1 MVMVKDYVH
10 QLSVKSYLTLNSSS
24 VLFFLLSNDGT
35 GESNHRHCTRTGL
48 PRSVSWKRFVDNNP
62 LSYLP
67 AAHTCSI
74 LALDARK
81 LQLRPPSRAGLG
93 WVPGLGDRCRME
105 MEGALAREKELLEG
119 KEVKG
124 SRSLR
129 GEAGE
134 LLGAGATLSSNT
146 MSVMEAGE
154 VDLQLQ

>member
-1 MVMVKDYVH
+1 
-10 QLSVKSYLTLNSSS
+10 
-24 VLFFLLSNDGT
+24 
-35 GESNHRHCTRTGL
+35 
-48 PRSVSWKRFVDNNP
+48 
-62 LSYLP
+62 
-67 AAHTCSI
+67 
-74 LALDARK
+74 
-81 LQLRPPSRAGLG
+81 
-93 WVPGLGDRCRME
+93 ME

-134 LLGAGATLSSNT
+134 LLGAGAALSSNT

>member
-1 MVMVKDYVH
+1 MMVQESQTIDTAQGLGCH
-10 QLSVKSYLTLNSSS
+10 GRCPGRGLLIIILALSCLPVTL
-24 VLFFLLSNDGT
+24 
-35 GESNHRHCTRTGL
+35 
-48 PRSVSWKRFVDNNP
+48 
-62 LSYLP
+62 
-67 AAHTCSI
+67 TCSI

-81 LQLRPPSRAGLG
+81 LQLRPPSSAGLG
-93 WVPGLGDRCRME
+93 WVPGLGDRCLME

-134 LLGAGATLSSNT
+134 LLGAGAALSSNT

>member
-1 MVMVKDYVH
+1 MMVQESQTTGTAQGLGCH
-10 QLSVKSYLTLNSSS
+10 GRCPGRG
-24 VLFFLLSNDGT
+24 LLIIILCV
-35 GESNHRHCTRTGL
+35 RC
-48 PRSVSWKRFVDNNP
+48 
-62 LSYLP
+62 P
-67 AAHTCSI
+67 AAALTCSI

-81 LQLRPPSRAGLG
+81 LQLRPPSSAGLVC
-93 WVPGLGDRCRME
+93 WPGLGDRCRMV

-124 SRSLR
+124 RRSLR

-134 LLGAGATLSSNT
+134 LLGAGAALSSNT

>member
-1 MVMVKDYVH
+1 MMVQESQTTGTAQGLGCH
-10 QLSVKSYLTLNSSS
+10 GRCPGRGLLIIILSCV
-24 VLFFLLSNDGT
+24 
-35 GESNHRHCTRTGL
+35 RC
-48 PRSVSWKRFVDNNP
+48 
-62 LSYLP
+62 P
-67 AAHTCSI
+67 AAALTCSI

-81 LQLRPPSRAGLG
+81 LQLRPPSSAGLVC
-93 WVPGLGDRCRME
+93 WPGLGDRCRMV

-124 SRSLR
+124 RRSLR

-134 LLGAGATLSSNT
+134 LLGAGAALSSNT